1 MRTFLHLS
9 GVVCVALVLAACGK
23 SPGEKMA
30 EAAIEAGTGQK
41 AEVDADKGAVTFK
54 TDKGDMKVTSGDQAT
69 LPANFPKDVYLPA
82 GYKVGSAMEMPGA
95 MVVDVEAPGTV
106 TDTFAAAVTKMK
118 SEGWTQRVAMQQ
130 TPQSQVVVYEKANRD
145 ATLSISENPGKG
157 GVRIG
162 VQVTTRQ

>member
-1 MRTFLHLS
+1 MRTLIQIS
-9 GVVCVALVLAACGK
+9 GAVCVALVLTACGK
-23 SPGEKMA
+23 SPGEKLA

-41 AEVDADKGAVTFK
+41 ADVDADKGAVTFK
-54 TDKGDMKVTSGDQAT
+54 TDKGDMKVTSGEAAT

-95 MVVDVEAPGTV
+95 MVVDIEAPGTV
-106 TDTFAAAVTKMK
+106 SDTFAAAVTKMK
-118 SEGWTQRVAMQQ
+118 SEGWTQRMAMQQ
-130 TPQSQVVVYEKANRD
+130 TPQSQIVVYAKANRD

>member
-1 MRTFLHLS
+1 MRTFIHIS
-9 GVVCVALVLAACGK
+9 GAVCVAIVLAACGK